1 MRTTVSI
8 DDELLREAKQRAAAE
23 GRTLSDL
30 VSEGLRER
38 MARRPSQGRT
48 PISLPTDG
56 TGGVLP
62 GVDLANNAALR
73 DLMDEIE

>member
-8 DDELLREAKQRAAAE
+8 DDDLLRQAKTVAAAE

-38 MARRPSQGRT
+38 LAPLAARHPKPFVPVTVKGNGIRPGLD
-48 PISLPTDG
+48 IND
-56 TGGVLP
+56 
-62 GVDLANNAALR
+62 NAALL
-73 DLMDEIE
+73 DFMDRN